1 MQQCGYDCFACPYPD
16 CILTDEDEIVL
27 TALEIA
33 GSDRR
38 DAEAKRY
45 NCEADYDDDALKA
58 QQARRREV
66 KRRSY
71 YEHRAE
77 ELRKRK
83 IYRETHKAEKNA
95 ADKAYYMAHAEEI
108 NARRRERR
116 KLQNALRKSMTEQG
130 TDKKE

>member
-1 MQQCGYDCFACPYPD
+1 MQQCGYDCFCCPYPD

-33 GSDRR
+33 GSEER
-38 DAEAKRY
+38 DAEAKRL
-45 NCEADYDDDALKA
+45 NCEADYDETKRK
-58 QQARRREV
+58 QEARRREV

-83 IYRETHKAEKNA
+83 LYRETHKAQKNR
-95 ADKAYYMAHAEEI
+95 ADRAYYHAHAEEI

-116 KLQNALRKSMTEQG
+116 KMKNALRRSLTGQG
-130 TDKKE
+130 NSKKE